1 MTKKLKNKKEN
12 ISINKMQYITKKLM
26 EGINLKFKK
35 DPNLN
40 IYDRYSKKIKF
51 CKYLLYY
58 LLKKIK

>member
-1 MTKKLKNKKEN
+1 MTKKQKNKKEN

-40 IYDRYSKKIKF
+40 IYDRYSKKNKILQIF
-51 CKYLLYY
+51 VILFTN
-58 LLKKIK
+58 KK

>member
-1 MTKKLKNKKEN
+1 MTKKQKNKKEN

-40 IYDRYSKKIKF
+40 IYDRYSKKYKILQIF
-51 CKYLLYY
+51 AILFTN
-58 LLKKIK
+58 KK